1 MPPMHS
7 QLMHRPSTC
16 SNEWRPTV
24 STLCPLS
31 LSHKKMLVV
40 SLGYAQNEAQMNHP
54 QGTF

>member
-1 MPPMHS
+1 MPPMYS
-7 QLMHRPSTC
+7 QLMHRHNTC
-16 SNEWRPTV
+16 ANEWRPAA

-31 LSHKKMLVV
+31 LSHKKKLVV